1 MGILSK
7 GFFSLKES
15 IFASTNDNLK
25 QSRRKMSNIVL
36 PTERRKA
43 TDYNPRLMVL
53 FGKPK
58 AGKSTLMASLE
69 NNLIID
75 LEDGYRALDVMC
87 VQARTA
93 NDIYQIKAAIEQK
106 NKENDGKPFYKF
118 ITIDNATRLEELSL
132 IVAAGLYRKTPMG
145 TTWGYKKD
153 AIGNILLDANG
164 KKVIDPKADVRQ
176 LPNGSGYLY
185 LRQALKD
192 MVNMFKP
199 LCNTLIL
206 VCHVKDKQIR
216 KNDEETTEM
225 AVDLA
230 GKTGDIIC
238 GEADAIG
245 YVSRQ
250 DNKTIISFKGG
261 DNLIRGSR
269 PLHLREKA
277 FIVAESDDEGNL
289 KVDMSK
295 IFPDTTE

>member
-1 MGILSK
+1 M
-7 GFFSLKES
+7 
-15 IFASTNDNLK
+15 AT
-25 QSRRKMSNIVL
+25 IVL

-58 AGKSTLMASLE
+58 SGKSSLMASLD

-93 NDIYQIKAAIEQK
+93 ADIFNVKAAVEQK
-106 NKENDGKPFYKF
+106 NEENGGKPFYRF
-118 ITIDNATRLEELSL
+118 ITIDNATRLEEMSL
-132 IVAAGLYRKTPMG
+132 PLAAHKYRQTSMG
-145 TTWGYKKD
+145 ATWGYKKD
-153 AIGNILLDANG
+153 AIGNLLMENG
-164 KKVIDPKADVRQ
+164 KKVVDPKADVRQ
-176 LPNGSGYLY
+176 LPNGAGYLY
-185 LRQALKD
+185 MREALKE
-192 MVNMFKP
+192 MINMFKP
-199 LCNTLIL
+199 LCETLIL
-206 VCHVKDKQIR
+206 ICHTKDKQIR

-245 YVSRQ
+245 YVSRSG
-250 DNKTIISFKGG
+250 NKTLLSFKGG
-261 DNLIRGSR
+261 DNNIKGSR
-269 PLHLREKA
+269 PLHLREKV
-277 FIVAESDDEGNL
+277 FEVAVSDEEGNL

-295 IFPDTTE
+295 IFVDKIDTKNAISVA

>member
-1 MGILSK
+1 
-7 GFFSLKES
+7 
-15 IFASTNDNLK
+15 
-25 QSRRKMSNIVL
+25 MSNIVL

-58 AGKSTLMASLE
+58 CGKSTLMASLD

-87 VQARTA
+87 VQARSA
-93 NDIYQIKAAIEQK
+93 ADIFQIKALIDQK
-106 NKENDGKPFYKF
+106 NQENGGKNFYRF
-118 ITIDNATRLEELSL
+118 ITIDNATRLEEMSL
-132 IVAAGLYRKTPMG
+132 IYAAALYRKTSMG
-145 TTWGYKKD
+145 QSWGYKKD
-153 AIGNILLDANG
+153 RIGNILMENG
-164 KKVIDPKADVRQ
+164 QKVIDPKADVRQ
-176 LPNGSGYLY
+176 LPNGAGYLY
-185 LRQALKD
+185 LRQALKE

-199 LCNTLIL
+199 LCDTLIL
-206 VCHVKDKQIR
+206 VCHVKDKQIK

-250 DNKTIISFKGG
+250 DKKTILSFKGG
-261 DNLIRGSR
+261 DNNIRGSR

-277 FIVAESDDEGNL
+277 FVVAESDDDGNL
-289 KVDMSK
+289 KVDMSE
-295 IFPDTTE
+295 IFPDLKEIKTANTSAA